1 MLFIVDIN
9 KEPTMNGKLTFT
21 DGKIVVRS
29 LAFDGER
36 ITGDDVY
43 FEKEFESGLITS
55 ISNIDANANLK
66 FQIPQGNYTSMRI
79 DFEAEESITEKIEV
93 KGSFINDSGVL
104 FPIIVQIERIE
115 FYDKIIKNPDGQS
128 NIDLISKI
136 PKTAIIKLNPI
147 FWFSTISAID
157 LNNANLTTID
167 GVETILISSTSNQD
181 LYDFIQDKVNSGIE
195 ITIE

>member
-1 MLFIVDIN
+1 MFRFDLN

-21 DGKIVVRS
+21 DGDIVVRS

-36 ITGDDVY
+36 IKGDDVY
-43 FEKEFESGLITS
+43 FEKEFETGLITS
-55 ISNIDANANLK
+55 LSNIGTNANLK
-66 FQIPQGNYTSMRI
+66 FQIPQGNYTSIRI
-79 DFEAEESITEKIEV
+79 DFEAEESNTEKIEV
-93 KGSFINDSGVL
+93 KGTFINDSGDL

-128 NIDLISKI
+128 NIDLISMI

-147 FWFSTISAID
+147 FLFSTISAND
-157 LNNANLTTID
+157 LNSANLLTID

-181 LYDFIQDKVNSGIE
+181 LYEIIQDKVNSGIE
-195 ITIE
+195 ITID